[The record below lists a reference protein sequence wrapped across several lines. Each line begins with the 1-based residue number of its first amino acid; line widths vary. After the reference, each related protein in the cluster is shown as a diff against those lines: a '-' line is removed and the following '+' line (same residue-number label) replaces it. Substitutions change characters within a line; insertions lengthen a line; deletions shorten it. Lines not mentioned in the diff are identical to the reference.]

1 MSTDKTPGPLADYVA
16 PGEPVVVIDFTT
28 STVEDELEKTRAALL
43 EAERRMTTLF
53 EELNDSCRTYENGDG
68 DGPKDVDS
76 RDFGEWAAYKH
87 ARDMVNIRLREMR

>member
-16 PGEPVVVIDFTT
+16 PAPEFPWH
-28 STVEDELEKTRAALL
+28 EDTLRDALAMTRAALL

-53 EELNDSCRTYENGDG
+53 EELNDSCRTYENADG